1 MNKAKIINNEIVYS
15 SNFMFIESEGNWV
28 TNPTDEQ
35 LKKEGYK
42 ELVYKEVEE
51 VINNFEETE
60 VEIIKYIKINIE
72 NGEEN

>member
-1 MNKAKIINNEIVYS
+1 MNKGKLINGELVYA

-60 VEIIKYIKINIE
+60 VEIVKYIKINIE